1 LKTLLEDEVREKRT
15 FEKALEEAT
24 NNFKQFR
31 TSSERSC
38 KEVQTDDEFNYTR
51 PTSRLGA
58 ISPAVHIF
66 DGPASHRI
74 IPGSFKVV
82 LLSLK

>member
-1 LKTLLEDEVREKRT
+1 MKTLLEDEEREKRY
-15 FEKALEEAT
+15 FEKALDEAT
-24 NNFKQFR
+24 SNLSQLR
-31 TSSERSC
+31 ASAERAC
-38 KEVQTDDEFNYTR
+38 KEVQTDDDFIVTR
-51 PTSRLGA
+51 PSSRLGA

-82 LLSLK
+82 LL